1 MAKQRF
7 PSKPVLS
14 CWFKIGNHLPFYQ
27 EQVQVPT
34 MKTRDHLSILGVL
47 LSLECCHAFHVS
59 THPIVR
65 RSMGI
70 DGIRSPVAVPPAR
83 SISTSGTTLLSP
95 RSSPV
100 APLHM
105 ATAYEQIMEKLP
117 SKAVIDAVAD
127 IPGDKVVASD
137 VATRAGVSLSQAR
150 KDLTALASI
159 ARGDISVS
167 PDGDL
172 MYEFPPN
179 LSSVLS
185 SNSAKYKAIQTFEKV
200 WPAIF
205 WGVRVGFGV
214 ALLASVVLIFSTL
227 MFVNTSSSSSDDD
240 RRRDERGGGGGMNM
254 IWGPSPFDFFYYRPY
269 GYYGYYG
276 NVEERRDPSKMGFFE
291 SVFSYVFGDGNPN
304 QGLEERRLSLAAEMI
319 RQNNG
324 AVTAEQLAPFCDA
337 PEPDD
342 RDQTYV
348 DESFVLPIVTQLD
361 GEPQV
366 TEDGDIVYVFP
377 ELQISAASRAVV
389 PKVSETAMVLRRAG
403 LPADASVKEIQSLL
417 YLNGINT
424 RGVLEKQDL
433 IKILEDALPPM
444 TPEEE
449 EELIDADPTMLQ
461 ERQYRFSLAPDLYKF
476 LAGGLGVLNLG
487 GALYLGNIFSQ
498 YALYGVK
505 LPSFLGL
512 TQSLYPLLLVYA
524 ILFNAIPLARNFWI
538 GAQNQM
544 IQQRNIARK
553 KWRSRLASKA
563 GSIGRKLKSAAKFA
577 QQRKQLSSSDVIFDT
592 KTSAVDL
599 QVDRNK
605 QDLDQ
610 FDRLLND
617 DSFQ

>member
-1 MAKQRF
+1 
-7 PSKPVLS
+7 
-14 CWFKIGNHLPFYQ
+14 
-27 EQVQVPT
+27 
-34 MKTRDHLSILGVL
+34 MKSRDHLSILCIFF
-47 LSLECCHAFHVS
+47 SLDCSHAFQVT
-59 THPIVR
+59 THSILR
-65 RSMGI
+65 RSLSSI
-70 DGIRSPVAVPPAR
+70 DVPLAR
-83 SISTSGTTLLSP
+83 ARTLPP
-95 RSSPV
+95 RSTGV
-100 APLHM
+100 FVPLHM
-105 ATAYEQIMEKLP
+105 ATAYEQLMEKLP
-117 SKAVIDAVAD
+117 SKAVIDAVAE

-167 PDGDL
+167 QDGDL
-172 MYEFPPN
+172 LYEFPPN

-227 MFVNTSSSSSDDD
+227 MFVNSSSSSSDDN
-240 RRRDERGGGGGMNM
+240 RRRDDRGGGGGFGGGMNM

-276 NVEERRDPSKMGFFE
+276 NMQERRDPSKMGFFE

-366 TEDGDIVYVFP
+366 TEEGDIVYVFP
-377 ELQISAASRAVV
+377 ELQVSAANRAVV

-403 LPADASVKEIQSLL
+403 LAADASVKEIQSLL

-424 RGVLEKQDL
+424 RGVLEKQEL
-433 IKILEDALPPM
+433 VKILEDALPPM
-444 TPEEE
+444 TPDEE
-449 EELIDADPTMLQ
+449 EELMDADPTMLQ

-487 GALYLGNIFSQ
+487 GALYLGNIFQQ
-498 YALYGVK
+498 YAFYGVK

-512 TQSLYPLLLVYA
+512 TQSLYPLLLTYA
-524 ILFNAIPLARNFWI
+524 ILFNIIPLARNFWI
-538 GAQNQM
+538 GSQNQM
-544 IQQRNIARK
+544 IQQRNAARK
-553 KWRSRLASKA
+553 KWRSRLAAKA
-563 GSIGRKLKSAAKFA
+563 GSIGRKLKAAAKFTK
-577 QQRKQLSSSDVIFDT
+577 QRKQLSSNDVIFDT
-592 KTSAVDL
+592 KTTSAADL